1 MADMTNL
8 PDHFRIVGLP
18 VEYRFKAEDR
28 AFSHG
33 SVSVGDNKAEAR
45 KVELEGYIDET
56 SEENFWGTFHSLM
69 AQFRGLEGCRLY
81 LDAARYL
88 RVAAL
93 YKADHEFYSGFPFRK
108 ARLKITLYCADP
120 VIHAASQ
127 SVHTEAISASPAMF
141 PVTNGGGI
149 EVFPVITIT
158 ANGDCTN
165 LTLENLTDGGRK
177 FQYQDPNMVS
187 GAVLTID
194 GEAGTVYRGNSNV
207 LNFYN
212 GAFLRLMAGSNS
224 LKYTG
229 GNCTIGLTWRN
240 GWL

>member
-1 MADMTNL
+1 MADMMSL

-18 VEYRFKAEDR
+18 AEYRFKSEDR

-45 KVELEGYIDET
+45 KVELEGFIDGT
-56 SEENFWGTFHSLM
+56 NDVGFWTAYNSIM

-81 LDAARYL
+81 LDSSRYL
-88 RVAAL
+88 EVAAL
-93 YKADHEFYSGFPFRK
+93 YKADHEFYPGFPFRK

-120 VIHAASQ
+120 VIHAAVASI
-127 SVHTEAISASPAMF
+127 HTEAVSASPATF
-141 PVTNGGGI
+141 SVANGGSV

-194 GEAGTVYRGNSNV
+194 GEAGTVYRGTSNV

-212 GAFLRLMAGSNS
+212 GAFLRLMAGSNN

-229 GNCTIGLTWRN
+229 GNCTIALTWRN